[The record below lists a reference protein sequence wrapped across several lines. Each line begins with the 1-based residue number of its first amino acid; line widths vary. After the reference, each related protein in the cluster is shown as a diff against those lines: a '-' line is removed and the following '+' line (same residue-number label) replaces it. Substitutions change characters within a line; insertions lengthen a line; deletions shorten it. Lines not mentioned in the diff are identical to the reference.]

1 MDDLSQD
8 LIEEDFNLDEMN
20 IDEDNNNNKNEV
32 INQANNNNNNT
43 EKEKENDSN
52 IEEIF
57 DNKSADIENEIQ
69 EDAQSDLPMLEE
81 FRDEPRLDFL

>member
-20 IDEDNNNNKNEV
+20 IDEDNNNNNKNEV

-43 EKEKENDSN
+43 E
-52 IEEIF
+52 
-57 DNKSADIENEIQ
+57 
-69 EDAQSDLPMLEE
+69 
-81 FRDEPRLDFL
+81 